1 MLIFLGFSMIA
12 VFMYLILTKR
22 LTPTLALILV
32 PLVFALVATTTGV
45 GEPGEEGVVDSIM
58 SSIKDFAPTATLL
71 FFAIIFFGTMIDVG
85 LFDPMIRFI
94 LRVVRHDPVRLVVCT
109 AVLAGVVSL
118 DGDGSTTFIIT
129 VAALLPVY
137 LRLGMSPVVLTVV
150 ANLANGVLNILPW
163 GGPTIRAATVLKV
176 SPSELFNPMVPGM
189 ILGLV
194 TVVVLAYFLG
204 RSERRRLAVSGR
216 TLHQVAASMRP
227 VPAGVGASS
236 AGGSGASAPVGGP
249 ANDEPTVGQGS
260 DIVSALDPNRSTL
273 RPKLI
278 WFNLALTVALLALL
292 GLDVLPLALVF
303 IGATAI
309 ALVVNFPK
317 QEDQLASIK
326 SHATSIVSVVAMV
339 FAAAVLVGVLS
350 GTGMVAAMAKGI
362 VAAVPEPLGS
372 WFAVITGLL
381 SMPLTFFLTNDAFY
395 FGILPIL
402 TEAAGH
408 YGITP
413 VEMARASI
421 VGQPVHMTSP
431 LVPAL
436 LLLVSLARV
445 NLADHHKKVIW
456 RAVVC
461 SMVMLGTAIA
471 LGFIPLGGAL
481 PIAGGQVSG
490 LFRSP
495 VAIAIG
501 VLVAVA
507 LLTLTNRFVVRR
519 RRRRPV
525 REVPGGSAHA
535 LVGVVEEPVADSAHV
550 SEAEGVLARTGRETG
565 AADALIATGTP
576 SAGAGLPRAG

>member
-12 VFMYLILTKR
+12 VFMYLILAKR
-22 LTPTLALILV
+22 LTPTLALVLV
-32 PLVFALVATTTGV
+32 PLSFALVVTATGV
-45 GEPGEEGVVDSIM
+45 GQPGEDGVVDSIM

-85 LFDPMIRFI
+85 LFDPLIRFI
-94 LRVVRHDPVRLVVCT
+94 LKAVRNDPVRLVVAT

-129 VAALLPVY
+129 VSALLPIY
-137 LRLGMSPVVLTVV
+137 LKLGMSPVVLTVV

-189 ILGLV
+189 VAGIV
-194 TVVVLAYFLG
+194 TVVGLAYLLG
-204 RSERRRLAVSGR
+204 RSERKRLLASGR
-216 TLHQVAASMRP
+216 TLSKVASSMR
-227 VPAGVGASS
+227 VPASVG
-236 AGGSGASAPVGGP
+236 GGSVGLGP
-249 ANDEPTVGQGS
+249 DDDRADDRADTPSNDL
-260 DIVSALDPNRSTL
+260 VSSLDPNRPTL

-278 WFNLALTVALLALL
+278 WFNLGLTVALLTLL
-292 GLDVLPLALVF
+292 GLDVLPLSLVF
-303 IGATAI
+303 IGATAV

-317 QEDQLASIK
+317 PEEQLASIK

-350 GTGMVAAMAKGI
+350 GTGMVSAMANGI
-362 VAAVPEPLGS
+362 VAAVPPELGP
-372 WFAVITGLL
+372 WFAVITGVL

-408 YGITP
+408 YGIAP

-421 VGQPVHMTSP
+421 IGQPVHMTSP
-431 LVPAL
+431 LVPAM

-456 RAVVC
+456 RAGVC
-461 SMVMLGTAIA
+461 SLVMLAVAIA
-471 LGFIPLGGAL
+471 LGVIP
-481 PIAGGQVSG
+481 
-490 LFRSP
+490 
-495 VAIAIG
+495 
-501 VLVAVA
+501 
-507 LLTLTNRFVVRR
+507 
-519 RRRRPV
+519 
-525 REVPGGSAHA
+525 
-535 LVGVVEEPVADSAHV
+535 VG
-550 SEAEGVLARTGRETG
+550 
-565 AADALIATGTP
+565 
-576 SAGAGLPRAG
+576 

>member
-12 VFMYLILTKR
+12 VFMYLILAKR
-22 LTPTLALILV
+22 LTPTLALVLV
-32 PLVFALVATTTGV
+32 PLSFALVVTATGV
-45 GEPGEEGVVDSIM
+45 GQPGEDGVVDSIM

-85 LFDPMIRFI
+85 LFDPLIRFI
-94 LRVVRHDPVRLVVCT
+94 LKAVRNDPVRLVVAT

-129 VAALLPVY
+129 VSALLPIY
-137 LRLGMSPVVLTVV
+137 LKLGMSPVVLTVV

-189 ILGLV
+189 VAGIL
-194 TVVVLAYFLG
+194 TVVGLAYLLG
-204 RSERRRLAVSGR
+204 RSERKRLLASGR
-216 TLHQVAASMRP
+216 TLSNVASSMTK
-227 VPAGVGASS
+227 VPVGAG
-236 AGGSGASAPVGGP
+236 AGSGSVGLGP
-249 ANDEPTVGQGS
+249 DDDRADTPSNDL
-260 DIVSALDPNRSTL
+260 VSSLDPNRPTL

-278 WFNLALTVALLALL
+278 WFNLGLTVALLTLL
-292 GLDVLPLALVF
+292 GLDVLPLSLVF
-303 IGATAI
+303 IGATAV

-317 QEDQLASIK
+317 PEEQLASIK

-350 GTGMVAAMAKGI
+350 GTGMVSAMANGI
-362 VAAVPEPLGS
+362 VAAVPPELGP
-372 WFAVITGLL
+372 WFAVITGVL

-408 YGITP
+408 YGIAP

-431 LVPAL
+431 LVPAM

-456 RAVVC
+456 RSVVC
-461 SMVMLGTAIA
+461 SLVMLATAVG
-471 LGFIPLGGAL
+471 LGVIP
-481 PIAGGQVSG
+481 
-490 LFRSP
+490 
-495 VAIAIG
+495 
-501 VLVAVA
+501 
-507 LLTLTNRFVVRR
+507 
-519 RRRRPV
+519 
-525 REVPGGSAHA
+525 
-535 LVGVVEEPVADSAHV
+535 VG
-550 SEAEGVLARTGRETG
+550 
-565 AADALIATGTP
+565 
-576 SAGAGLPRAG
+576 